1 MQRWCNGCA
10 TSMRELLA
18 PMIRLATAL
27 CLIVLPVA
35 APTQTSEGALGPM
48 DAPRGESLPE
58 PMSRAQIAQTIA
70 DHGHLEMRGLAP
82 QRDRSWTC
90 AALLG
95 PGRRVALT
103 ADKNGAITQR
113 DLPRDGAH

>member
-1 MQRWCNGCA
+1 MQRWCNACA
-10 TSMRELLA
+10 TSMRELLP

-35 APTQTSEGALGPM
+35 APAQTGEGALGPM
-48 DAPRGESLPE
+48 DAPRRESLPE

-70 DHGHLEMRGLAP
+70 GHGYLEMRDLAP
-82 QRDRSWTC
+82 QRDGSWTC
-90 AALLG
+90 AALVG

-103 ADKNGAITQR
+103 AAKNGATTQR